1 MSNGL
6 FTLGTQ
12 QSSDPLFY
20 EISDTL
26 EDEEEKLL
34 NEKSDWKPS
43 NDAIAKKNE
52 TFAKEKVK
60 YQIQNI
66 SPFLRNNTRQ
76 MVSA

>member
-1 MSNGL
+1 MSNDL

-43 NDAIAKKNE
+43 NDALAKKNE
-52 TFAKEKVK
+52 TFAKEKVLIK
-60 YQIQNI
+60 RPKETLKKFHFC
-66 SPFLRNNTRQ
+66 SF
-76 MVSA
+76 S